1 MNNKMMGPEQSHKQ
15 IDEAIK
21 TMATL
26 TKGLGIVIMAFGSF
40 CLLTIESVQ
49 NFTGFSAVAVT
60 ILAWALLVLGI
71 GLVAVPFIEKMK
83 ARKLQ

>member
-1 MNNKMMGPEQSHKQ
+1 MTTPEQSHKQ
-15 IDEAIK
+15 IDEAMK

-40 CLLTIESVQ
+40 CLLAIESVQ
-49 NFTGFSAVAVT
+49 SLTGFNVVAIT
-60 ILAWALLVLGI
+60 IVAWALLVLGI
-71 GLVAVPFIEKMK
+71 GVVAVPFLEKMK